1 MSSLLPRT
9 IGGAIYHGLT
19 LTKGAGE
26 QSFGRRAARPSPRAT
41 ALLAW
46 CLCGASLTLTALGL
60 FLLAV
65 SKSPVGVPVYAGA
78 PVYDYWL
85 ENTVIAISFST
96 VGAIITPRLP
106 PRNPIGWIFCSIGV
120 IGGVRLFVS
129 EYAIVTLLAEPS
141 SLPAMLPGGEVL
153 AWISSWL
160 WISHIGLFVLLA
172 LLFPDGRLPSS
183 RWRPFGWLVG
193 VVIVTGTVSVAL
205 WPETAAGFDPVN
217 HPLGI
222 EIATDTVNP
231 VETIVYALGLVAA
244 TSMLVRLR
252 RSTGVERQQLKW
264 FAYAVAVLATS
275 AILAYV
281 VSESVGVV
289 WLGWVSSMLVI
300 ASVVG
305 LPVAVGI
312 AILRYRLYNIDLL
325 LNRTLVYGALT
336 AVLAAVYFG
345 SIVLFQVLFR
355 AFTGQESQLAVVA
368 STLAIAALFTPLRR
382 RIQSF
387 IDRRFYRRKYDARKT
402 LEAFSAQLR
411 TETDLDALSGD
422 LIRVIKETMQPIS
435 VSLWLEA
442 PERSRENREKTTTA
456 IEAPEFEVAPDDP
469 ILTYLANVSGVV
481 ELEKLDLD
489 SPALGAMKA
498 AGIELVVPLV
508 SQGELIGLLNLGS
521 RLSQQ
526 EYSADDRKLLSD
538 LSTQTAPAVR
548 VARLVRQQQEAET
561 RYRTLVEQTPAITYV
576 QEPVESSNP
585 KAVTYISP
593 QYETILGYHPGS
605 QMMDEEHWLKTV
617 HPEDLERV
625 LAEEARTDRTGEPF
639 RMEYRIIAGDGRV
652 VWVRDEATLVRDE
665 EGQPLY
671 WLGVQYDVTE
681 QKREAQERERIEQE
695 LRIAR
700 LIQQT
705 LLPKTLPELTM
716 YDIGAYYQPAR
727 EVGGDFYDLFELEDG
742 RLGLVV
748 GDVTD
753 KGIPAALVMA
763 TTRTILRVLAQRL
776 FPPSEVLRRSNEAL
790 VADIPPN
797 MFITCLYAIL
807 DTESG
812 RLVYANAGHDPPY
825 LRQGGGNVEQLMAR
839 GMPLGL
845 MPGMEY
851 EEKEITLKKG
861 ECVLFYSDGLVE
873 AHDPHREM
881 FGFPR
886 LQDLVGT
893 RRLGRASLIDFLLS
907 ELTRF
912 TGEDW
917 EQEDDITLVTLAR
930 SEER

>member
-1 MSSLLPRT
+1 MKTS
-9 IGGAIYHGLT
+9 
-19 LTKGAGE
+19 AGE
-26 QSFGRRAARPSPRAT
+26 ESFERGAARLSPRAT
-41 ALLAW
+41 ALLAR
-46 CLCGASLTLTALGL
+46 CLCAVSLTLTALGL
-60 FLLAV
+60 FLLVV
-65 SKSPVGVPVYAGA
+65 SRSPVGVPVYAGA
-78 PVYDYWL
+78 PVFDYWL

-106 PRNPIGWIFCSIGV
+106 PKNPIGWIFCSIGL
-120 IGGVRLFVS
+120 IAGMRLFVS
-129 EYAIVTLLAEPS
+129 EYAIVTLLAEPRS
-141 SLPAMLPGGEVL
+141 VPAILPGGEVL

-160 WISHIGLFVLLA
+160 WVLHIGLFVFLA

-183 RWRPFGWLVG
+183 RWRPFAWLVG

-205 WPETAAGFDPVN
+205 WPETAAGFDLVN

-222 EIATDTVNP
+222 EVATDTMNP
-231 VETIVYALGLVAA
+231 VETILYALGLVAA
-244 TSMLVRLR
+244 ASPLVRLR
-252 RSTGVERQQLKW
+252 RSMGVERQQLKW

-281 VSESVGVV
+281 VSESVRVV
-289 WLGWVSSMLVI
+289 WLGWASFMLVI

-345 SIVLFQVLFR
+345 SIVLFQALFR
-355 AFTGQESQLAVVA
+355 AFTGQESQVAVVV
-368 STLAIAALFTPLRR
+368 STLAIAALFTPLRL

-402 LEAFSAQLR
+402 LEAFSAKLR
-411 TETDLDALSGD
+411 IETDLDALSSE
-422 LIRVIKETMQPIS
+422 LIDVIRETMQPTR
-435 VSLWLEA
+435 VSLWLKA
-442 PERSRENREKTTTA
+442 PERDREAAKKATTA
-456 IEAPEFEVAPDDP
+456 IEAPEIEIAPDDL
-469 ILTYLANVSGVV
+469 ILAYLATVSGVV
-481 ELEKLDLD
+481 EVELLDLD
-489 SPALGAMKA
+489 SQALRAMKSA
-498 AGIELVVPLV
+498 DIELVVPLV
-508 SQGELIGLLNLGS
+508 SQGELIGLLSLGP

-576 QEPVESSNP
+576 QEPLESSNP
-585 KAVTYISP
+585 KAVTYVSP
-593 QYETILGYHPGS
+593 QYETILGYPPES
-605 QMMDEEHWLKTV
+605 KIIDEEHWNRIV
-617 HPEDLERV
+617 HPEDRERV
-625 LAEEARTDRTGEPF
+625 LAEEARTDQTGEPF
-639 RMEYRIIAGDGRV
+639 NVEYRVIAGDGRV

-705 LLPKTLPELTM
+705 LLPKTLPKLSG
-716 YDIGAYYQPAR
+716 YDIAAYYQPAR
-727 EVGGDFYDLFELEDG
+727 EVGGDFYDTFELEDG

-763 TTRTILRVLAQRL
+763 TTRTMLRVSAQRL
-776 FPPSEVLRRSNEAL
+776 FPPGEVLKRANEEL

-807 DTESG
+807 DPESG
-812 RLVYANAGHDPPY
+812 RLIYANAGHDPPY
-825 LRQGGGNVEQLMAR
+825 LRHHGSGVEELRAR

-851 EEKEITLKKG
+851 EEKKITLNRG
-861 ECVLFYSDGLVE
+861 ESVLFYSDGLVE
-873 AHDPHREM
+873 AHDPHHEM

-886 LQDLVGT
+886 LQRLVGT
-893 RRLGRASLIDFLLS
+893 HRSGESSLIDFLLS
-907 ELTRF
+907 ELINF
-912 TGEDW
+912 TGGDW
-917 EQEDDITLVTLAR
+917 EQEDDITLVTLER

>member
-1 MSSLLPRT
+1 L
-9 IGGAIYHGLT
+9 
-19 LTKGAGE
+19 
-26 QSFGRRAARPSPRAT
+26 SPRAT
-41 ALLAW
+41 ALLAR
-46 CLCGASLTLTALGL
+46 CLCALALTLTLLGL
-60 FLLAV
+60 FLLLV
-65 SKSPVGVPVYAGA
+65 SRSPVGVPLYAGA
-78 PVYDYWL
+78 PVFDYWL

-106 PRNPIGWIFCSIGV
+106 PQNPIGWIFCSIGV
-120 IGGVRLFVS
+120 IAGMRLFVS

-141 SLPAMLPGGEVL
+141 SVPAMLPGGEVV

-160 WISHIGLFVLLA
+160 WVSHIGLLVFLA

-193 VVIVTGTVSVAL
+193 VVVVTGMVAVAL
-205 WPETAAGFDPVN
+205 WPETAAGFDLIN

-222 EIATDTVNP
+222 EVATDTVNP
-231 VETIVYALGLVAA
+231 VETILYALGLIAA
-244 TSMLVRLR
+244 ASLLVRLR
-252 RSTGVERQQLKW
+252 RSIGVKRQQVKW

-281 VSESVGVV
+281 VSESVRVV
-289 WLGWVSSMLVI
+289 WLEWVSFMLVI

-345 SIVLFQVLFR
+345 IIVLFQALFR
-355 AFTGQESQLAVVA
+355 AFTGQESQLAVVV
-368 STLAIAALFTPLRR
+368 STLAIAALFTPLRL

-402 LEAFSAQLR
+402 LEAFSAKLR
-411 TETDLDALSGD
+411 IETDLDALSSD
-422 LIRVIKETMQPIS
+422 LIEVIRETMQPTR
-435 VSLWLEA
+435 VSLWLKS
-442 PERSRENREKTTTA
+442 PERAREATEKATAA
-456 IEAPEFEVAPDDP
+456 IEAPEIEIASDDP
-469 ILTYLANVSGVV
+469 ILAYLANVSGVV
-481 ELEKLDLD
+481 EVEKLALD
-489 SPALGAMKA
+489 SQALTAMKSA
-498 AGIELVVPLV
+498 DIELVVPLV

-538 LSTQTAPAVR
+538 LSTQAAPAVR

-593 QYETILGYHPGS
+593 QYETILGYPPES
-605 QMMDEEHWLKTV
+605 KIIDEEHWNSIV
-617 HPEDLERV
+617 HPEDRERV
-625 LAEEARTDRTGEPF
+625 LAEEARTDQTGEPF
-639 RMEYRIIAGDGRV
+639 RVEYRVIAGDGRV

-705 LLPKTLPELTM
+705 LLPKTLPELSG
-716 YDIGAYYQPAR
+716 YDVAAYYQPAR
-727 EVGGDFYDLFELEDG
+727 EVGGDFYDLFELEGG

-763 TTRTILRVLAQRL
+763 TTRTMLRVSAQRL
-776 FPPSEVLRRSNEAL
+776 FPPAEVLKRANEAL
-790 VADIPPN
+790 VPDIPPN

-825 LRQGGGNVEQLMAR
+825 LRHNGSDVEELRAR

-851 EEKEITLKKG
+851 EEKEITLERG
-861 ECVLFYSDGLVE
+861 ESVLFYSDGLVE
-873 AHDPHREM
+873 AHDSHHEM
-881 FGFPR
+881 FGFPK
-886 LQDLVGT
+886 LQGLVGT
-893 RRLGRASLIDFLLS
+893 HRSGGSSLIDFLLS
-907 ELTRF
+907 ELTHF
-912 TGEDW
+912 AGEDW
-917 EQEDDITLVTLAR
+917 EQEDDITLVTLER
-930 SEER
+930 SEEL

>member
-1 MSSLLPRT
+1 MKTS
-9 IGGAIYHGLT
+9 
-19 LTKGAGE
+19 AGE
-26 QSFGRRAARPSPRAT
+26 ESFERGAARLSPRAT
-41 ALLAW
+41 ALLAR
-46 CLCGASLTLTALGL
+46 CLCAVTLTLTALGL
-60 FLLAV
+60 FLLVV
-65 SKSPVGVPVYAGA
+65 SRSPVGVPVYAGA
-78 PVYDYWL
+78 PVFDYWL

-106 PRNPIGWIFCSIGV
+106 PKNPIGWIFCSIGL
-120 IGGVRLFVS
+120 IAGMRLFVS
-129 EYAIVTLLAEPS
+129 EYAIVTLLAEPRS
-141 SLPAMLPGGEVL
+141 VPAILPGGEVL

-160 WISHIGLFVLLA
+160 WVLHIGLFVFLA

-183 RWRPFGWLVG
+183 RWRPFAWLVG

-205 WPETAAGFDPVN
+205 WPETAAGFDLVN

-222 EIATDTVNP
+222 EVATDTMNP
-231 VETIVYALGLVAA
+231 VETILYALGLVAA
-244 TSMLVRLR
+244 ASPLVRLR
-252 RSTGVERQQLKW
+252 RSMGVERQQLKW

-281 VSESVGVV
+281 VSESVRVV
-289 WLGWVSSMLVI
+289 WLGWASFMLVI

-345 SIVLFQVLFR
+345 SIVLFQALFR
-355 AFTGQESQLAVVA
+355 AFTGQESQVAVVV
-368 STLAIAALFTPLRR
+368 STLAIAALFTPLRL

-402 LEAFSAQLR
+402 LEAFSAKLR
-411 TETDLDALSGD
+411 IETDLDALSSE
-422 LIRVIKETMQPIS
+422 LIDVIRETMQPTR
-435 VSLWLEA
+435 VSLWLKA
-442 PERSRENREKTTTA
+442 PERDREAAKKATTA
-456 IEAPEFEVAPDDP
+456 IEAPEIEIAPDDL
-469 ILTYLANVSGVV
+469 ILAYLATVSGVV
-481 ELEKLDLD
+481 EVELLDLD
-489 SPALGAMKA
+489 SQALRAMKSA
-498 AGIELVVPLV
+498 DIELVVPLV
-508 SQGELIGLLNLGS
+508 SQGELIGLLSLGP

-576 QEPVESSNP
+576 QEPLESSNP
-585 KAVTYISP
+585 KAVTYVSP
-593 QYETILGYHPGS
+593 QYETILGYPPES
-605 QMMDEEHWLKTV
+605 KIIDEEHWNRIV
-617 HPEDLERV
+617 HPEDRERV
-625 LAEEARTDRTGEPF
+625 LAEEARTDQTGEPF
-639 RMEYRIIAGDGRV
+639 NVEYRVIAGDGRV

-705 LLPKTLPELTM
+705 LLPKTLPKLSG
-716 YDIGAYYQPAR
+716 YDIAAYYQPAR
-727 EVGGDFYDLFELEDG
+727 EVGGDFYDTFELEDG

-763 TTRTILRVLAQRL
+763 TTRTMLRVSAQRL
-776 FPPSEVLRRSNEAL
+776 FPPGEVLKRANEEL

-825 LRQGGGNVEQLMAR
+825 QRHHGSDVEELRAR

-851 EEKEITLKKG
+851 EEKEITLKRG
-861 ECVLFYSDGLVE
+861 ESVLFYSDGLVE
-873 AHDPHREM
+873 AHDPHHEM

-886 LQDLVGT
+886 LQRLVGT
-893 RRLGRASLIDFLLS
+893 HRSGESSLIDFLLS
-907 ELTRF
+907 ELINF
-912 TGEDW
+912 TGGDW
-917 EQEDDITLVTLAR
+917 EQEDDITLVTLER